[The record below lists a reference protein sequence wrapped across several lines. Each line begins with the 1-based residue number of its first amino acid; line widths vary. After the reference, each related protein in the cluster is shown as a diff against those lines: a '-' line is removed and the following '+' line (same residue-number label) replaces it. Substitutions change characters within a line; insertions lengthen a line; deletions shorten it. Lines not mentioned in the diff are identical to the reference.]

1 MNGYGGQEK
10 ELEKTAV
17 PDGEGGTGAA
27 APEEDGMEIA
37 VPEQDC
43 GQETAASEEQAEK
56 KGGERFSGKRAG
68 SSLPKTGRMQKSHFF
83 AYISRMRFI
92 QRWALMR
99 NTAPENVQEHS
110 HQVAV
115 LAHALAVIRN
125 EKFAGCTD
133 PGAVAAAALFHD
145 ASEILTGDMPTP
157 IKYDNP
163 VIRGA
168 YKDVEA
174 VAEQK
179 LLDMLPE
186 GIRRWYVP
194 LLTEVDPET
203 ERLVKAADKLSAHIK
218 CLEELKAGNAEFR
231 EAAAQT
237 RRALEAMALPE
248 VDYFLEVFLDSFSL
262 TLDELK

>member
-1 MNGYGGQEK
+1 M
-10 ELEKTAV
+10 
-17 PDGEGGTGAA
+17 
-27 APEEDGMEIA
+27 
-37 VPEQDC
+37 
-43 GQETAASEEQAEK
+43 
-56 KGGERFSGKRAG
+56 
-68 SSLPKTGRMQKSHFF
+68 KSHFF
-83 AYISRMRFI
+83 AYVSRMRFI

-125 EKFAGCTD
+125 EKFGGTVD
-133 PGAVAAAALFHD
+133 PGAVAVAALYHD

-163 VIRGA
+163 AIRKA

-174 VAEQK
+174 VAEGK
-179 LLDMLPE
+179 LLAMLPE
-186 GIRRWYVP
+186 ELQAVYAPI
-194 LLTEVDPET
+194 LTPTDPEVI
-203 ERLVKAADKLSAHIK
+203 RLVKAADKLSAYIK
-218 CLEELKAGNAEFR
+218 CVEALKAGNNEFR

-237 RRALEAMALPE
+237 LKALEAYELPE
-248 VDYFLEVFLDSFSL
+248 VGYFLETFMDSFAL

>member
-1 MNGYGGQEK
+1 M
-10 ELEKTAV
+10 
-17 PDGEGGTGAA
+17 
-27 APEEDGMEIA
+27 
-37 VPEQDC
+37 
-43 GQETAASEEQAEK
+43 
-56 KGGERFSGKRAG
+56 
-68 SSLPKTGRMQKSHFF
+68 KSHFF

-125 EKFAGCTD
+125 EKFGGRLD
-133 PGAVAAAALFHD
+133 PGAVAVAALYHD

-163 VIRGA
+163 AIRSA

-174 VAEQK
+174 VAERK
-179 LLDMLPE
+179 LLEMLPE
-186 GIRRWYVP
+186 ELQGVYAP
-194 LLTEVDPET
+194 LLTVRDAET
-203 ERLVKAADKLSAHIK
+203 AQLVKAADKLSAYIK
-218 CLEELKAGNAEFR
+218 CVEELKAGNTEFR

-237 RRALEAMALPE
+237 RRALESYGLPE
-248 VDYFLEVFLDSFSL
+248 VAYFLETFLPSFSL

>member
-1 MNGYGGQEK
+1 M
-10 ELEKTAV
+10 
-17 PDGEGGTGAA
+17 
-27 APEEDGMEIA
+27 
-37 VPEQDC
+37 
-43 GQETAASEEQAEK
+43 
-56 KGGERFSGKRAG
+56 
-68 SSLPKTGRMQKSHFF
+68 KSHFF

-99 NTAPENVQEHS
+99 NTAAENVQEHS

-125 EKFAGCTD
+125 EKFGGLVDA
-133 PGAVAAAALFHD
+133 GAVAVTALYHD

-163 VIRGA
+163 AIRKA

-174 VAEQK
+174 VAERK
-179 LLDMLPE
+179 LVEFLPPE
-186 GIRRWYVP
+186 LQESYREIVSP
-194 LLTEVDPET
+194 VDEEIEV
-203 ERLVKAADKLSAHIK
+203 LVKAADKLSAHIK
-218 CLEELKAGNAEFR
+218 CLEELKAGNNEFR

-237 RRALEAMALPE
+237 RKALEEYDLPE
-248 VDYFLEVFLDSFSL
+248 VRYFMNTFLDSFTL